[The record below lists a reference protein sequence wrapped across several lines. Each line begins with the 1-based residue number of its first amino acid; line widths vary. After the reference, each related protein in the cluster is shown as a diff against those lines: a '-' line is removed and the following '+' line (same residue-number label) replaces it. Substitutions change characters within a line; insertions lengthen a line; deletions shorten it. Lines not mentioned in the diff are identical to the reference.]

1 MVHDTI
7 LDGWVVDGGGGV
19 DTGTTRPLFCTGGSH
34 VEEGPVMVW
43 LMVVVGWTQALHA
56 LFFCTGGSHVEEGP
70 VMVWVVLFRS
80 TLALRC

>member
-1 MVHDTI
+1 
-7 LDGWVVDGGGGV
+7 
-19 DTGTTRPLFCTGGSH
+19 
-34 VEEGPVMVW
+34 
-43 LMVVVGWTQALHA
+43 MVVVGWTQALHA